1 MDRKCNIIADN
12 GCEQKIA
19 DIKPKITEENL
30 INISNKG
37 IYKRGVK
44 DAENIAEAE
53 ISCSDEFIFIS
64 FADVKISVKADFKGV
79 SCSCQSKTVCRHVIT
94 AFKIL
99 EEYEVNADIST
110 TTEEILPDKEEEKK
124 IETEKSEDTETS
136 IQINKSYIMEVMTFM
151 ESVMKKGIINCNE
164 SDIDTAVQ
172 LCLKGENTVH
182 NNISLMLRGFSADIK
197 NMNEKNSAFISVNT
211 FHLISK
217 IYNTTKSIISCENSQ
232 EQLKNLCVSDDS
244 KYKEVGIMHFIGL
257 GAYPWSTKSGYT
269 GITALLY
276 CSNDKKIYTYSSSL
290 AYIHEKTKN
299 ADDIESLSRTFRS
312 HSHWQNLT
320 SLMQISCSS
329 FKLFKCKVN
338 NLGRISSSKETVMN
352 NEGFTDFEQLVE
364 SNLSAQRLLDEVD
377 EYNYFSDRKSEKVC
391 IIYAKQFENIYYDKA
406 EQILKFGFSD
416 GENIYPCE
424 LKWTEQNKNAVSY
437 IETLAKRGIGSD
449 GKVFVCRYIDGIFI
463 PISAYDG
470 EKIDSFYFE

>member
-19 DIKPKITEENL
+19 DIKPNITEENL
-30 INISNKG
+30 IKISNKG

-44 DAENIAEAE
+44 DAENISEAE
-53 ISCSDEFIFIS
+53 ISCSNEFVFIS
-64 FADVKISVKADFKGV
+64 FADVKVSVKTDFKGV
-79 SCSCQSKTVCRHVIT
+79 SCSCQSKIVCRHVIT

-99 EEYEVNADIST
+99 EECEIKADVKT
-110 TTEEILPDKEEEKK
+110 VVLLDNKEEKK
-124 IETEKSEDTETS
+124 TEIKKSADTGTS
-136 IQINKSYIMEVMTFM
+136 IQINKPYIMEVISFM

-172 LCLKGENTVH
+172 LCLKAENTVH

-197 NMNEKNSAFISVNT
+197 NMNEKNSAFVSVNS
-211 FHLISK
+211 FHLISR
-217 IYNTTKSIISCENSQ
+217 IYNTAKAVISCENSQ
-232 EQLKNLCVSDDS
+232 EQLKCLCVSDDS
-244 KYKEVGIMHFIGL
+244 RYKDMGIMNFIGL

-276 CSNDKKIYTYSSSL
+276 CFNDKKIYTYSSSL

-299 ADDIESLSRTFRS
+299 ADDIESLSRSFRS
-312 HSHWQNLT
+312 HFHWQNLT
-320 SLMQISCSS
+320 SIMQISCSS
-329 FKLFKCKVN
+329 FKLFKCKTN

-352 NEGFTDFEQLVE
+352 IEGFTDFEQLME
-364 SNLSAQRLLDEVD
+364 SNLSAQRLIDEID

-391 IIYAKQFENIYYDKA
+391 IIYAEKFENIYYDKT
-406 EQILKFGFSD
+406 EQILKFEFSD

-424 LKWTEQNKNAVSY
+424 LKWSEQNKNAVSY
-437 IETLAKRGIGSD
+437 IESLAKRGIGSD
-449 GKVFVCRYIDGIFI
+449 GKAFVCRYIDGIFI
-463 PISAYDG
+463 PISAFDG